1 LLSVKIA
8 TSNAYD
14 KLHNINA
21 DVRGRC
27 AIKTFDRLLVQNK
40 AILSNLKMSADID
53 KSCLKGANVITGI
66 IVTMIQLLYESD
78 KP

>member
-1 LLSVKIA
+1 M
-8 TSNAYD
+8 
-14 KLHNINA
+14 
-21 DVRGRC
+21 
-27 AIKTFDRLLVQNK
+27 IKTFDRLLVQNK
-40 AILSNLKMSADID
+40 AVLSNLKTGADID